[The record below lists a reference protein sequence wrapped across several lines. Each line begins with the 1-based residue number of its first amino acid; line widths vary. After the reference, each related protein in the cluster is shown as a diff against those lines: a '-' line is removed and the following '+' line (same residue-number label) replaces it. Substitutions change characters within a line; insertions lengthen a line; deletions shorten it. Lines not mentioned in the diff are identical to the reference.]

1 MNVIVQDQ
9 IPAKGNY
16 TFVWMSDTQYYAQG
30 HPHIF
35 DKMTEW
41 IKENKEKHNIKY
53 VFHTGDI
60 VDDSMVMKQWKNAD
74 HSMRTLDKAGIPYG
88 VLAGNHDVGHK
99 DGTYRTFGDFFGSR
113 RFEQNM
119 HYGGSYKNNRGHYDL
134 LSASGNDFIMIYMG
148 WGIAEQEIDWIN
160 QVLKRYP
167 DRTAILCFHEYL
179 LVSGNRSPIGETI
192 YRKVVKP
199 NRNVAMV
206 LSGHYHNAMKKPM
219 RLTMT
224 GTENRTASSTRF

>member
-1 MNVIVQDQ
+1 
-9 IPAKGNY
+9 
-16 TFVWMSDTQYYAQG
+16 
-30 HPHIF
+30 
-35 DKMTEW
+35 
-41 IKENKEKHNIKY
+41 
-53 VFHTGDI
+53 
-60 VDDSMVMKQWKNAD
+60 
-74 HSMRTLDKAGIPYG
+74 
-88 VLAGNHDVGHK
+88 
-99 DGTYRTFGDFFGSR
+99 
-113 RFEQNM
+113 
-119 HYGGSYKNNRGHYDL
+119 
-134 LSASGNDFIMIYMG
+134 MIYMG
-148 WGIAEQEIDWIN
+148 WGITEQEIDWIN

-224 GTENRTASSTRF
+224 ETENRTASSTKF